1 MPCRWGQRRRGLQ
14 LCVPGA
20 AGRGLVE
27 SGMPGCGPGV
37 CDTSS
42 LIPDAA
48 GSQALRM
55 TWPPPL
61 CPGWGWALLESE
73 PAGRGGAERDGTKKE
88 GFPVS

>member
-1 MPCRWGQRRRGLQ
+1 M
-14 LCVPGA
+14 
-20 AGRGLVE
+20 
-27 SGMPGCGPGV
+27 
-37 CDTSS
+37 
-42 LIPDAA
+42 
-48 GSQALRM
+48 RM